1 MPTLVLHLG
10 MGIWQHQK
18 ICTLDSLLASF
29 RPPHGEMYLRYY
41 WKYLLLGQDL
51 KWAIHCNWP
60 IPPRCRHLGSFW
72 NHFTGVL
79 STSAGQKHQVTKA
92 IETKMLG
99 EQSQPT
105 IETSWVQPLL
115 RLPRGCLGS
124 GVFCWQMAQY
134 ASKRTSRVGFITFAK
149 LLCLTN
155 MYWIPFDEQNTPP
168 W

>member
-29 RPPHGEMYLRYY
+29 RPPHDEMYLRYH

-72 NHFTGVL
+72 KHFTGVL
-79 STSAGQKHQVTKA
+79 STSVGHKHQVTKF

-105 IETSWVQPLL
+105 IETSSIMVAMPF
-115 RLPRGCLGS
+115 S
-124 GVFCWQMAQY
+124 
-134 ASKRTSRVGFITFAK
+134 ASKMTNFFLPCTFGLHGSNTFKDRKLGPAPSFSVGLIT
-149 LLCLTN
+149 L
-155 MYWIPFDEQNTPP
+155 
-168 W
+168 